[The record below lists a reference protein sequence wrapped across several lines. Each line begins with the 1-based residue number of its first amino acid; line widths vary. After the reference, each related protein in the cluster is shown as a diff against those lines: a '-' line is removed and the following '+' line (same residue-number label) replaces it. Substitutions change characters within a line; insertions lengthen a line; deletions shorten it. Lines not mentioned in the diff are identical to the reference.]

1 MTLTSKPLAALVVV
15 ILFGGIFFSSAMG
28 WWQTESTKEAAKI
41 TSGEFAGQANPAD
54 IRGSYT
60 FGDVE
65 KNFAVPAAVL
75 AEAFGIKDGNPAA
88 FAVKGLEGMY
98 FASGQEI
105 GASSVRLFV
114 AFYKGM
120 PYDLS
125 TDIYLPESAATLL
138 RTRTLSSEQAAYLA
152 AHTVPNPGT
161 APVTSTPQATRALSA
176 QSTPRATKAPSAQST
191 PKAETPAA
199 SSTDRIVKG
208 TTTFGDLLGW
218 GVSQVTIEK
227 VLGTSMPAAQVTK
240 IKDYCTE
247 KGLNFET
254 IRPALQD
261 EVDKVK

>member
-1 MTLTSKPLAALVVV
+1 MTLTSKTLAALVAA

-60 FGDVE
+60 LGDVE
-65 KNFAVPAAVL
+65 KNFGISPAVL
-75 AEAFGIKDGNPAA
+75 AQAFGIQDSNPAA

-98 FASGQEI
+98 ADSGQEV
-105 GASSVRLFV
+105 GTASVRLFV
-114 AFYKGM
+114 ALYKGL

-125 TDIYLPESAATLL
+125 TDIYLPESAVEML
-138 RTRTLSSEQAAYLA
+138 RARNLTSEQAAYLA
-152 AHTVPNPGT
+152 KHTVLNLGA
-161 APVTSTPQATRALSA
+161 APANAPSAPQTTPQAQAT
-176 QSTPRATKAPSAQST
+176 QSPSAQST

-199 SSTDRIVKG
+199 SSTDRSVKG
-208 TTTFGDLLGW
+208 TTTFVDLLGW

-254 IRPALQD
+254 IRPALQA

>member
-41 TSGEFAGQANPAD
+41 TGGEFAGQANPAD

-75 AEAFGIKDGNPAA
+75 AEAFGIKDNNPAA

-98 FASGQEI
+98 STSGQEI
-105 GASSVRLFV
+105 GTSSVRLFV

-125 TDIYLPESAATLL
+125 TDIYLPGSAATIL
-138 RTRTLSSEQAAYLA
+138 RTRNLKSDQAAYLA

-161 APVTSTPQATRALSA
+161 APATSAPQTTPQAT
-176 QSTPRATKAPSAQST
+176 QAPSAQST
-191 PKAETPAA
+191 PKAETPGA
-199 SSTDRIVKG
+199 SSTDRVVKG
-208 TTTFGDLLGW
+208 VTTFADVLGW
-218 GVSQVTIEK
+218 GVSQATIEK
-227 VLGTSMPAAQVTK
+227 VLGMPMPAAPGMKV
-240 IKDYCTE
+240 KDYCTE

-254 IRPALQD
+254 IRPALQA